1 MLIIDK
7 INKSQEKILD
17 NGLDNDFMVKGTML
31 TLLRQFLPIS
41 SLLFP
46 DSCNPN
52 FSLKDSSIL

>member
-7 INKSQEKILD
+7 MNKSQEKILD
-17 NGLDNDFMVKGTML
+17 NGLDNDFKVKGTML

-46 DSCNPN
+46 QLHP
-52 FSLKDSSIL
+52 